1 MKNNKHTTKKSMCNL
16 NETYRVTVAVVGR
29 CGLPTVGIP
38 LFLPWLNDEE
48 LRGRV
53 GCSIDDDGVIS
64 STDDWGNAVRRC
76 GPTWDRVGA
85 INGLLLTSLSKPFSL
100 DGNCLVEYVEPKS
113 FDNFLPFRWT
123 NDDGAVWTFEVL
135 LKVVCEPR

>member
-1 MKNNKHTTKKSMCNL
+1 
-16 NETYRVTVAVVGR
+16 
-29 CGLPTVGIP
+29 LPTVGIP